1 MTSRGKS
8 GDPGPGRAE
17 RRVLA
22 AACLFLTALSL
33 VYYFRDLRSR
43 ATAERFVRE
52 FSVDRRHPFATA
64 AMRLE
69 PSADLA
75 CAMAVDAAVRDDIP
89 AASRQE
95 LLEAQRLMVI
105 ALTLRPGW
113 PFHAYLLGQTARL
126 LAEAAPRTSGSAS
139 DLWAVS
145 LRAATEA
152 VPDSDA
158 IAEGRA
164 TAYLAMWTRLD
175 PSQRGEAPAIL
186 QRAFLNPD
194 CVAREFG
201 AAVARLGTQRAL
213 TLLPDLPRPLRAA
226 TKALSSAGDIPSLTL
241 LYERLL
247 RADRRER
254 AQDLRKIE
262 TRDRLGDIEGKRV
275 ECENWISQHPIREFD
290 DPAGRAEVSRLL
302 ELWPNDRSGAWTS
315 DPRADMASFFLA
327 GREADVKGEA
337 LLRAVEALLGV
348 PASVRARAR
357 LLAGDE
363 SGALDLAAQAESDS
377 FEWTSFFVSLARL
390 KLSQGSPEKA
400 REALARVSPE
410 AREDCDVLLT
420 RRQVADALSDRS
432 EFELARQKLEIAR
445 PGARRDSWSAG
456 GTLLLCLDPVQTKGH
471 VLQVGIQAPSP
482 ALATFGWDGGR
493 AGIRLIPRG
502 DEFMRFPLAGLVGR
516 RSLSIRSLA
525 GGPIQPIRASLEPVS

>member
-1 MTSRGKS
+1 MTSRGRS

-17 RRVLA
+17 RRILA
-22 AACLFLTALSL
+22 VACLFLTAVSL
-33 VYYFRDLRSR
+33 AHYYRDLRSR
-43 ATAERFVRE
+43 ATAERFVRQ
-52 FSVDRRHPFATA
+52 FSVDRRHPFETA

-75 CAMAVDAAVRDDIP
+75 CAMAVDAAVRDDVP
-89 AASRQE
+89 AASRPE
-95 LLEAQRLMVI
+95 LLEAQELMVS
-105 ALTLRPGW
+105 ALALRPGW
-113 PFHAYLLGQTARL
+113 PFHAYLLGQTAAR
-126 LAEAAPRTSGSAS
+126 LAETAPRTSGSGS

-152 VPDSDA
+152 APDSDA

-164 TAYLAMWTRLD
+164 AAYLAMWPQLD
-175 PSQRGEAPAIL
+175 PSKRGEVPAIL

-201 AAVARLGTQRAL
+201 TAAAKLGTQRAL

-226 TKALSSAGDIPSLTL
+226 TKALSSARDIPSMAI

-262 TRDRLGDIEGKRV
+262 TRDRLGDVEGKRA
-275 ECENWISQHPIREFD
+275 ECENWITQHPIREFD

-315 DPRADMASFFLA
+315 DPRADIASFFLA

-348 PASVRARAR
+348 PLSVRARAR

-363 SGALDLAAQAESDS
+363 SGALEFAQQAESDS

-390 KLSQGSPEKA
+390 KLRQGSPEKA
-400 REALARVSPE
+400 REALGRVSPE

-420 RRQVADALSDRS
+420 RRQVADALSDRN
-432 EFELARQKLEIAR
+432 EFEVARQKLEIAG
-445 PGARRDSWSAG
+445 PGARRDSWSTG
-456 GTLLLCLDPVQTKGH
+456 GTLLLCLDPLQTKGH
-471 VLQVGIQAPSP
+471 ILQVAIQAASP

-493 AGIRLIPRG
+493 AGIDLIPKG

-525 GGPIQPIRASLEPVS
+525 GGPIQPLRPSLEPVS